1 MTRLFIPLLIL
12 TSTFSCVKQSRS
24 SKQIKEQET
33 VMSLSFHY
41 LDSFSSE
48 EKQKL
53 ESWIAK
59 VAHATEL
66 TFGEYPFTTHV
77 YFKRSS
83 AALSAG
89 PVPWAFTK
97 RSPSQQAHF
106 HVNTVFTEEEFLADW
121 TAPHELSHLSIPFV
135 GKSNSWFAEGYA
147 SFMQYQVMHSLG
159 ILSADEVSAKYAEK
173 FDMHL
178 PYFKGFE
185 NDIARR
191 AMELR
196 KDYNFPAMYWGGA
209 YYFFKMDSIW
219 KQNNTSLIE
228 VIQAYQQQRP
238 KATYQKFEQIEK
250 HWQQL
255 ADSLMNN

>member
-1 MTRLFIPLLIL
+1 MKRILLFIFTVVAAI
-12 TSTFSCVKQSRS
+12 SCVRQSNS
-24 SKQIKEQET
+24 TQELKEQQLEMP
-33 VMSLSFHY
+33 VQIHY
-41 LDSFSSE
+41 QDSFSE
-48 EKQKL
+48 AEKQQL
-53 ESWIAK
+53 TSWITK
-59 VAHATEL
+59 VANATAITL
-66 TFGEYPFTTHV
+66 GEYPFTTHV

-83 AALSAG
+83 AAKSSG

-106 HVNTVFTEEEFLADW
+106 HVNTAFTEREFLADW

-147 SFMQYQVMHSLG
+147 SFMQYQVMYTLG
-159 ILSADEVSAKYAEK
+159 VLSADEVNAKYAEK

-196 KDYNFPAMYWGGA
+196 KEYNFPAMYWGGA
-209 YYFFKMDSIW
+209 YYFFKKDSTW
-219 KQNNTSLIE
+219 KHNNTSLIE
-228 VIQAYQQQRP
+228 VIQAYQQLRP
-238 KATYQKFEQIEK
+238 KPTYQKCEQVEK
-250 HWQQL
+250 QWQQI
-255 ADSLMNN
+255 ADSLMSR